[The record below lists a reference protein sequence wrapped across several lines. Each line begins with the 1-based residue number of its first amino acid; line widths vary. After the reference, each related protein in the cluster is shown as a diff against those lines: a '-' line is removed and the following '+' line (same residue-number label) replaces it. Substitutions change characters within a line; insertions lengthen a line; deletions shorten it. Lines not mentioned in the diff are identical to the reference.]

1 MLDLEPYWKILD
13 ICEADFARL
22 EKAGEPGLDEARH
35 AIATLRAN
43 IKELQRQDRAKVP
56 EEPPWAKHSQRRQ
69 EDAPWI
75 EDGWSGQR

>member
-1 MLDLEPYWKILD
+1 
-13 ICEADFARL
+13 
-22 EKAGEPGLDEARH
+22 
-35 AIATLRAN
+35 
-43 IKELQRQDRAKVP
+43 LQRQDRAKVP